1 MKNTIKIFI
10 LFLTAGALL
19 ASCDSYLDRQPDE
32 PLTSKD
38 IFKKQKTTYQY
49 LVNIYSWQP
58 LYDQPACVSA
68 STGNLP
74 WEACSDETSFAYLNR
89 YYTQINYDSWTP
101 ALNLYRNA
109 TYNNLYKGIREANY
123 FMQHV
128 YECPPEELGDVDKG
142 YYYNEARFLRAHFYA
157 MMLPV
162 FGPVFLVGDDPVDF
176 TQTGLDERERNTWD
190 ECVNYV
196 ANELWEASKG
206 LPDSWPTH
214 FYGRATKGAALAARA
229 RLLLYSARKLFNGND
244 LYNGVV
250 NKYGDHLF
258 PTQYDEKKWE
268 KAAQAAKDVM
278 DLNLYTLVGADG
290 EDPYGSFNS
299 LFTSVGSEKG
309 AVEKIYTFI
318 ASGYQARVVATP
330 PKVGGTA
337 YGGYGV
343 TQKQVDAFAMSN
355 GRYPITGYTNDD
367 QSQPIIDPDAGY
379 SETGFSK
386 FKHPIYGDELDTYKM
401 YQNRE
406 PRFYINVFWSGMTWH
421 GANKKT
427 ADIQFFTNGNSGPG
441 ASHNYPP
448 TGYLAHKFINPALD
462 TSVGGTGTN
471 VFGFIDFP
479 VFRYAEVLLN
489 YIESLNEYDPSNTDI
504 TLYLN
509 MIRKR
514 AGVPDIE
521 EVYPDAVGD
530 QTKMRELIRRER
542 QVELCFE
549 NLRYFDTRTWMTAE
563 TDNNMPVY
571 GMNISAKDHK
581 STGEFWQRVVC
592 KYDGGRDGNRV
603 FTKRGYLFP
612 ISQEELDRVKCTQNY
627 GW

>member
-1 MKNTIKIFI
+1 MKNTIKTFA
-10 LFLTAGALL
+10 LFLTAGAML

-32 PLTSKD
+32 PLTSD
-38 IFKKQKTTYQY
+38 NIFKKQKTTLQY
-49 LVNIYSWQP
+49 LTNIYSYQP
-58 LYDQPACVSA
+58 DYEAPACVS
-68 STGNLP
+68 SYNDIP
-74 WEACSDETSFAYLNR
+74 WEACSDETSFAYLDR
-89 YYTQINYDSWTP
+89 SYTQINYNSWNP
-101 ALNLYRNA
+101 SLPIYRDD
-109 TYNNLYKGIREANY
+109 TYNTPYKGIREANY
-123 FMQHV
+123 FMQNVHK
-128 YECPPEELGDVDKG
+128 CPPEELNDVDKG

-162 FGPVFLVGDDPVDF
+162 YGPVFLIGDDPVDF
-176 TQTGLDERERNTWD
+176 TQSGLDQRERNTWD

-196 ANELWEASKG
+196 ANELWEAAKG
-206 LPDSWPTH
+206 LPDSWPDIY
-214 FYGRATKGAALAARA
+214 YGRATKGAALAARA
-229 RLLLYSARKLFNGND
+229 RLLLYSARKLFNGNE
-244 LYNGVV
+244 LYKGIV
-250 NKYGDHLF
+250 NKNGDHLF

-268 KAAQAAKDVM
+268 LAAQAAKDVM
-278 DLNLYTLVGADG
+278 NLNLYSLVGADG
-290 EDPYGSFNS
+290 TDPYASFNT
-299 LFTSVGSEKG
+299 LFTSVGSGTGG
-309 AVEKIYTFI
+309 ATEKIYTRI
-318 ASGYQARVVATP
+318 ASGYQWRVVTTP
-330 PKVGGTA
+330 PSVGGTA

-343 TQKQVDAFAMSN
+343 TQKQVDAFAMAN
-355 GRYPITGYTNDD
+355 GRYPITGYTDGD
-367 QSQPIIDPDAGY
+367 QARPIIDPDAGY
-379 SETGFSK
+379 SESGFSK
-386 FKHPIYGDELDTYKM
+386 FKHPIYGDELETFKM

-406 PRFYINVFWSGMTWH
+406 PRFYVNVFWSGMTWH

-427 ADIQFFTNGNSGPG
+427 ANVQFYFNGNSGPG
-441 ASHNYPP
+441 KSHNYPP
-448 TGYLAHKFINPALD
+448 TGYLAHKFTNPSID
-462 TSVGGTGTN
+462 TSTGN
-471 VFGFIDFP
+471 WGYLDFP
-479 VFRYAEVLLN
+479 VFRYAEILLN
-489 YIESLNEYDPSNTDI
+489 YVEALNEYDPSNADI

-530 QTKMRELIRRER
+530 QTRMRELIRRER

-581 STGEFWQRVVC
+581 ANGEFWQRVIC

-603 FTKRGYLFP
+603 FTKRCYLFP